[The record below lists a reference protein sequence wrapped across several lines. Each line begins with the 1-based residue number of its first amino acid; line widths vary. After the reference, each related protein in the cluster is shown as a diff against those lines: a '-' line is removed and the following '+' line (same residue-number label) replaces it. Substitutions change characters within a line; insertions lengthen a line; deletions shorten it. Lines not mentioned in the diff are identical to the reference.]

1 MGRRPRVTNSNATP
15 AKTVIVTGGAG
26 GGIGGGIT
34 TVAAEAG
41 WNVVIVDIDEGAC
54 QALSEKLTR
63 RGLSTAVFLCADIA
77 TPGRAEEAVS
87 FAMERFGTVDA
98 LVNNAGIGLV
108 KHITEVT
115 DDEYQRVFSVNIDA
129 AYRFSRAV
137 VRAMPP
143 SGGSIVNIG
152 SVHAL
157 ANIQG
162 YTVYATTKG
171 AIDAFTRALAADCG
185 PRGIRVNCIHPGLV
199 PSPQNRELIHNFAE
213 DVDAWLD
220 SYTRTKQLLANLP
233 TARQVG
239 ELVKFFL
246 SDAAS
251 AITGQAIA
259 IDGGTSAMLY
269 ERG

>member
-1 MGRRPRVTNSNATP
+1 MTNLNATP

-34 TVAAEAG
+34 TVTAEAG
-41 WNVVIVDIDEGAC
+41 WNVVIVDIDGEAGR
-54 QALSEKLTR
+54 ALSERLARK
-63 RGLSTAVFLCADIA
+63 GLSAAAFLCADIA
-77 TPGRAEEAVS
+77 TPGCAEEAVS
-87 FAMERFGTVDA
+87 FTLERFGRVDA

-108 KHITEVT
+108 KDIAEVT
-115 DDEYQRVFSVNIDA
+115 DDEYRRIFSVNIDA

-137 VRAMPP
+137 MGVMPA
-143 SGGSIVNIG
+143 SGGSIINIG

-157 ANIQG
+157 SNIAG

-171 AIDAFTRALAADCG
+171 AIDAFTRALAADGG

-199 PSPQNRELIHNFAE
+199 PSPQNRELIQNFAQ

-220 SYTRTKQLLANLP
+220 SYTRKKQLLANLP

-269 ERG
+269 ERGS

>member
-1 MGRRPRVTNSNATP
+1 MTNLNATP

-34 TVAAEAG
+34 TVSAEAG
-41 WNVVIVDIDEGAC
+41 WNVVIVDIDGEAGR
-54 QALSEKLTR
+54 ALSERLARK
-63 RGLSTAVFLCADIA
+63 GLSTAVFLCADIA
-77 TPGRAEEAVS
+77 APGCAEEAVS
-87 FAMERFGTVDA
+87 FALERFGRVDA

-108 KHITEVT
+108 KDIAEVT
-115 DDEYQRVFSVNIDA
+115 DDEYRRIFSVNIDA

-137 VRAMPP
+137 VRAMPA

-157 ANIQG
+157 SNIPG

-199 PSPQNRELIHNFAE
+199 PSPQNRELIQNFAE

-220 SYTRTKQLLANLP
+220 SYTRKKQLLANLP

-269 ERG
+269 ERGS

>member
-1 MGRRPRVTNSNATP
+1 MTNSMTSP

-41 WNVVIVDIDEGAC
+41 WNVVIVDIDGEAG
-54 QALSEKLTR
+54 QALSDRLARK
-63 RGLSTAVFLCADIA
+63 GLSAAAFLCADIA
-77 TPGRAEEAVS
+77 APGCGEEAVS
-87 FAMERFGTVDA
+87 FALSRFGRVDA

-108 KHITEVT
+108 KPITEVT
-115 DDEYQRVFSVNIDA
+115 DDEYRHVFGVNIDA
-129 AYRFSRAV
+129 AYRFSRAAV
-137 VRAMPP
+137 AVMPE
-143 SGGSIVNIG
+143 SGGAIVNIG

-157 ANIQG
+157 ANIPG

-171 AIDAFTRALAADCG
+171 AIDAFTRALAADVG

-199 PSPQNRELIHNFAE
+199 PSPQNRDLIRNFAE
-213 DVDAWLD
+213 DVDGWLD
-220 SYTRTKQLLANLP
+220 SYTRQKQMLSQLP

-239 ELVKFFL
+239 ELVTFFL

-251 AITGQAIA
+251 TITGQAIA
-259 IDGGTSAMLY
+259 IDGGSSAMLY
-269 ERG
+269 ERGS